1 MIGEVTREYEMFAW
15 SMHDAEF
22 SIASHIRTDYIR
34 EIWQIVAENGT
45 SHVVV
50 QAQ

>member
-1 MIGEVTREYEMFAW
+1 MIGGVIREYEMFAW

-22 SIASHIRTDYIR
+22 SIASHIWTDYIR
-34 EIWQIVAENGT
+34 GIWYIVAENGT
-45 SHVVV
+45 SQVVV